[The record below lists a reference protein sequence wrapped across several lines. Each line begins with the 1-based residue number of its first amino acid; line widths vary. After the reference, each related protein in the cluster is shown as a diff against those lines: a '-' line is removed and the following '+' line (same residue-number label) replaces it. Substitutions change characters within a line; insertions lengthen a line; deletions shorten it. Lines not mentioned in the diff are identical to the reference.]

1 MFDKDEKNAIDVNKK
16 DDSPKLKKHKE
27 KKVKE
32 PKSPKPPKEKKVKEP
47 KPPKEKKVKEPKPP
61 KEKKVKEPKPVKE
74 KKVKEPKVKA
84 PKPVKE
90 KKVKEPK
97 VKEPKPVKEK
107 KVKQP
112 KDVAAPVVEPAVAP
126 VVEPVVEPVV
136 APVVEPEVAVA
147 AEPVAETKEDKPAK
161 KEKAKKEKAP
171 KEKAPKAKKEK
182 KAKEG
187 DNGFVRVLKLIRDK
201 IVYFFTKLIPT
212 GVKWIGKKI
221 KILFTEDLK
230 TWITDNDPNLK
241 FPFIGRILIITLIPM
256 LLIFAFSVYI
266 TRTNIRNTVEEER
279 LVTLTTAASA
289 VRNSYDYAY
298 EGDYKLTMT
307 NIFYKG
313 DVNLSTNQQIVD
325 KLYEETGVVATISYN
340 STRKVTSIFDASG
353 NRIVGS
359 SEDEEIFEIVSAGDT
374 YYGVVEI
381 EGVTYDA
388 YYEPL
393 LNSDGSFVG
402 MVFVGIDRA
411 SVEANISAMT
421 GKAVAILA
429 VIFVIG
435 MVLVPIVSMDIS
447 SALRRTNKTLKIVAL
462 GDLTVEV
469 NERDMCRT
477 DEVGNIARATEVLRD
492 NFKNL
497 LGDIENTVVI
507 VKDAAENVDMMSS
520 QSSRTVED
528 VGHAVE
534 EIATGA
540 TTQAHDTQTASEHVD
555 NMGNLIQNIVEEVA
569 ILTEA
574 ANRMGTAESKAQSIM
589 EELAVTAERT
599 SVAVEQISAQTEIT
613 NKSTKEI
620 SKAVE
625 LITSIASQTT
635 LLSLNASIEAA
646 RAGEAGRGF
655 AVVASEIQKLAEQSN
670 QSAVK
675 IQKVIEELTV
685 QSNKTV
691 NIMKDV
697 KLAVTEQ
704 EEKLSETKTIF
715 GEVRDG
721 VQSSLVEIESISG
734 KSTDLSSR
742 KEYVVDLIDGLSA
755 ISEENAASTQET
767 MASTEE
773 LSSMMIELA
782 ASANKLNEMAAVLEE
797 DIKKF
802 TI

>member
-1 MFDKDEKNAIDVNKK
+1 MFGNDEKNTIDVNKK

-32 PKSPKPPKEKKVKEP
+32 PKQPKEKKVKEPKEKKVKEP
-47 KPPKEKKVKEPKPP
+47 KPPKEKKVKEPKPA
-61 KEKKVKEPKPVKE
+61 KEKKVKEPKVKAPKPVKE

-97 VKEPKPVKEK
+97 VKAPEPV
-107 KVKQP
+107 V
-112 KDVAAPVVEPAVAP
+112 APVEEPVYVAEPTVDTTP
-126 VVEPVVEPVV
+126 VVEPVVEATPV
-136 APVVEPEVAVA
+136 AEPVVEA
-147 AEPVAETKEDKPAK
+147 APAK
-161 KEKAKKEKAP
+161 ANKEKAP
-171 KEKAPKAKKEK
+171 KPKKEK
-182 KAKEG
+182 PAREG
-187 DNGFVRVLKLIRDK
+187 DNAFVRVLKLILSK
-201 IVYFFTKLIPT
+201 IVWVFTEVIPKAL
-212 GVKWIGKKI
+212 KWLGKRT
-221 KILFTEDLK
+221 KILLTEDLK
-230 TWITDNDPNLK
+230 AVVTDNDPNLK
-241 FPFIGRILIITLIPM
+241 FPFAIRILIITIIPM
-256 LLIFAFSVYI
+256 LLIFVCSVII
-266 TRTNIRNTVEEER
+266 TRSNIRNTVEEER

-289 VRNSYDYAY
+289 VRNSYDYAF

-307 NIFYKG
+307 NVFMKG
-313 DVNLSTNQQIVD
+313 DVNLSNNQQIVD

-340 STRKVTSIFDASG
+340 STRKVTSIFNAEG
-353 NRIVGS
+353 ERIVGT
-359 SEDEEIFEIVSAGDT
+359 SEADAIFEHVSTGES
-374 YYGVVEI
+374 YYGIVEI
-381 EGVTYDA
+381 EGVTYDG

-393 LNSDGSFVG
+393 RNSDGTFVG
-402 MVFVGIDRA
+402 MVFVGIDR
-411 SVEANISAMT
+411 SEVEANIASMT
-421 GKAVAILA
+421 GKVVAILS
-429 VIFVIG
+429 VIFVVGLI
-435 MVLVPIVSMDIS
+435 LVPTVSMDIS
-447 SALRRTNKTLKIVAL
+447 SALRRTNRSLKVVAL

-469 NERDMCRT
+469 NERDMCRS

-497 LGDIENTVVI
+497 LGHIENTVVT
-507 VKDAAENVDMMSS
+507 VKDAAENVDVMST

-569 ILTEA
+569 ILTSA
-574 ANRMGTAESKAQSIM
+574 ANKMGTAEAKAQTIM

-691 NIMKDV
+691 NIMATVKEAV
-697 KLAVTEQ
+697 NEQEKKLA
-704 EEKLSETKTIF
+704 ETREIF

-721 VQSSLVEIESISG
+721 VKSSLIEIDSISG

-742 KEYVVDLIDGLSA
+742 KEFVVDLIDGLSA
-755 ISEENAASTQET
+755 ISEENAASTEQT

-782 ASANKLNEMAAVLEE
+782 SSANKLNEMAAILEG

>member
-1 MFDKDEKNAIDVNKK
+1 MFGKDEKNTIDVNKK

-32 PKSPKPPKEKKVKEP
+32 PKPPKPPKEKKVKEP
-47 KPPKEKKVKEPKPP
+47 KPPKEKKVKEPK
-61 KEKKVKEPKPVKE
+61 
-74 KKVKEPKVKA
+74 VKA
-84 PKPVKE
+84 TKE
-90 KKVKEPK
+90 T
-97 VKEPKPVKEK
+97 
-107 KVKQP
+107 
-112 KDVAAPVVEPAVAP
+112 PVVDTPIVETPIT
-126 VVEPVVEPVV
+126 EPVVNITT
-136 APVVEPEVAVA
+136 EPE
-147 AEPVAETKEDKPAK
+147 AK
-161 KEKAKKEKAP
+161 VEKSAK

-182 KAKEG
+182 KVREG
-187 DNGFVRVLKLIRDK
+187 DNAFVRVLKLIRDK
-201 IVYFFTKLIPT
+201 IVWLFTK
-212 GVKWIGKKI
+212 GVPNGLKWLGKKI
-221 KILFTEDLK
+221 KILITQDLK
-230 TWITDNDPNLK
+230 DVITDKDPNLK
-241 FPFIGRILIITLIPM
+241 FPFAIRILIITIIPM
-256 LLIFAFSVYI
+256 LLIFVCSIVI
-266 TRTNIRNTVEEER
+266 TRNNIRNTVEEER

-289 VRNSYDYAY
+289 VRNSYDYAF

-307 NIFYKG
+307 NVFMKG
-313 DVNLSTNQQIVD
+313 EVNLSTNQQIVD

-340 STRKVTSIFDASG
+340 STRKVTSIFGEDG
-353 NRIVGS
+353 ERIVGTQ
-359 SEDEEIFEIVSAGDT
+359 EDEDIFNVVSQGKT

-381 EGVTYDA
+381 EGVIYDG

-393 LNSDGSFVG
+393 KNSDGSFVG

-411 SVEANISAMT
+411 AVEATISSMT
-421 GKAVAILA
+421 GKVVAILSVLFA
-429 VIFVIG
+429 IG
-435 MVLVPIVSMDIS
+435 LILVPTVSMDIS
-447 SALRRTNKTLKIVAL
+447 SALRRTNRSLKVVAM

-469 NERDMCRT
+469 NERDMCRS

-497 LGDIENTVVI
+497 LGDIENTVTT
-507 VKDAAENVDMMSS
+507 VKDAAENVDMMST

-540 TTQAHDTQTASEHVD
+540 TTQAHDTQTASEQVD
-555 NMGNLIQNIVEEVA
+555 NMGNLIQNIVEEVSV
-569 ILTEA
+569 LTTA
-574 ANRMGTAESKAQSIM
+574 AHKMGTAEEKAQTIM
-589 EELAVTAERT
+589 EELSITAEKT

-675 IQKVIEELTV
+675 IQKIIDELTI

-691 NIMKDV
+691 NIMAVVKEAV
-697 KLAVTEQ
+697 AEQEQKLA
-704 EEKLSETKTIF
+704 ETRSIF

-734 KSTDLSSR
+734 KSTNLSSR
-742 KEYVVDLIDGLSA
+742 KEVVVDLIDGLSA

-782 ASANKLNEMAAVLEE
+782 ASANKLNEMAAVLEG

>member
-1 MFDKDEKNAIDVNKK
+1 MFGKDEKNTIDVNKK

-32 PKSPKPPKEKKVKEP
+32 PKQPKEKKVKE
-47 KPPKEKKVKEPKPP
+47 PKEKKVKEPKPP

-97 VKEPKPVKEK
+97 VKEPKVKAPET
-107 KVKQP
+107 
-112 KDVAAPVVEPAVAP
+112 VAAPVEETVYVA
-126 VVEPVVEPVV
+126 EPVVEATPVAEPV
-136 APVVEPEVAVA
+136 FETTPVVEEAPAT
-147 AEPVAETKEDKPAK
+147 EPVVEAAPA
-161 KEKAKKEKAP
+161 KAKKEKAP
-171 KEKAPKAKKEK
+171 KVKKEK
-182 KAKEG
+182 PAREG
-187 DNGFVRVLKLIRDK
+187 DNAFMRVLKLILSK
-201 IVYFFTKLIPT
+201 IVWVFTKVIPDAL
-212 GVKWIGKKI
+212 KWLGKKI

-230 TWITDNDPNLK
+230 AVVTDNDPNLK
-241 FPFIGRILIITLIPM
+241 FPFAIRILIITIIPM
-256 LLIFAFSVYI
+256 LLIFVCSVII
-266 TRTNIRNTVEEER
+266 TRSNIRNTVEEER

-289 VRNSYDYAY
+289 VRNSYDYAF

-307 NIFYKG
+307 NVFMKG
-313 DVNLSTNQQIVD
+313 DVNLSNNQQIVD

-340 STRKVTSIFDASG
+340 STRKVTSIFNAAG
-353 NRIVGS
+353 ERIVGT
-359 SEDEEIFEIVSAGDT
+359 SEDEAIFEHVSTGES

-381 EGVTYDA
+381 EGVVYDG

-393 LNSDGSFVG
+393 RNADGTFVG
-402 MVFVGIDRA
+402 MVFVGIDRTAVEESIA
-411 SVEANISAMT
+411 SMT
-421 GKAVAILA
+421 GKVVAILA

-435 MVLVPIVSMDIS
+435 LVLVPTVSMDIS
-447 SALRRTNKTLKIVAL
+447 SALRRTNRSLKIVAL
-462 GDLTVEV
+462 GDLTAEV
-469 NERDMCRT
+469 NERDMCRS

-507 VKDAAENVDMMSS
+507 VKDAAENVDVMST

-569 ILTEA
+569 ILTAA
-574 ANRMGTAESKAQSIM
+574 ANKMGTAEAKAQIIM
-589 EELAVTAERT
+589 EELAITAEKT
-599 SVAVEQISAQTEIT
+599 SRAVEQISAQTEIT

-691 NIMKDV
+691 NIMAVV
-697 KLAVTEQ
+697 KEAVTEQ
-704 EEKLSETKTIF
+704 ENKLSETREIF

-721 VQSSLVEIESISG
+721 VQSSLVEIDSISG

-742 KEYVVDLIDGLSA
+742 KEFVVDLIDGLSA
-755 ISEENAASTQET
+755 ISEENAASTEQT

-782 ASANKLNEMAAVLEE
+782 SSANKLNEMAAILEE

>member
-1 MFDKDEKNAIDVNKK
+1 MFGKDEKNTIDVNKK

-32 PKSPKPPKEKKVKEP
+32 PKPPKPPKEKKVKEPKPPKPPKEKKVKEP
-47 KPPKEKKVKEPKPP
+47 KPPKEKKVKEPK
-61 KEKKVKEPKPVKE
+61 
-74 KKVKEPKVKA
+74 VKA
-84 PKPVKE
+84 TKE
-90 KKVKEPK
+90 T
-97 VKEPKPVKEK
+97 
-107 KVKQP
+107 
-112 KDVAAPVVEPAVAP
+112 PVVDTPIVETPIT
-126 VVEPVVEPVV
+126 EPVVNITT
-136 APVVEPEVAVA
+136 EPE
-147 AEPVAETKEDKPAK
+147 AK
-161 KEKAKKEKAP
+161 VEKSAK

-182 KAKEG
+182 KVREG
-187 DNGFVRVLKLIRDK
+187 DNAFVRVLKLIRDK
-201 IVYFFTKLIPT
+201 IVWLFTK
-212 GVKWIGKKI
+212 GVPNGLKWLGKKI
-221 KILFTEDLK
+221 KILITQDLK
-230 TWITDNDPNLK
+230 DVITDKDPNLK
-241 FPFIGRILIITLIPM
+241 FPFAIRILIITIIPM
-256 LLIFAFSVYI
+256 LLIFVCSIVI
-266 TRTNIRNTVEEER
+266 TRNNIRNTVEEER

-289 VRNSYDYAY
+289 VRNSYDYAF

-307 NIFYKG
+307 NVFMKG
-313 DVNLSTNQQIVD
+313 EVNLSTNQQIVD

-340 STRKVTSIFDASG
+340 STRKVTSIFGEDG
-353 NRIVGS
+353 ERIVGTQ
-359 SEDEEIFEIVSAGDT
+359 EDEDIFNVVSQGKT

-381 EGVTYDA
+381 EGVIYDG

-393 LNSDGSFVG
+393 KNSDGSFVG

-411 SVEANISAMT
+411 AVEATISSMT
-421 GKAVAILA
+421 GKVVAILSVLFA
-429 VIFVIG
+429 IG
-435 MVLVPIVSMDIS
+435 LILVPTVSMDIS
-447 SALRRTNKTLKIVAL
+447 SALRRTNRSLKVVAM

-469 NERDMCRT
+469 NERDMCRS

-497 LGDIENTVVI
+497 LGDIENTVTT
-507 VKDAAENVDMMSS
+507 VKDAAENVDMMST

-540 TTQAHDTQTASEHVD
+540 TTQAHDTQTASEQVD
-555 NMGNLIQNIVEEVA
+555 NMGNLIQNIVEEVSV
-569 ILTEA
+569 LTTA
-574 ANRMGTAESKAQSIM
+574 AHKMGTAEEKAQTIM
-589 EELAVTAERT
+589 EELSITAEKT

-675 IQKVIEELTV
+675 IQKIIDELTI

-691 NIMKDV
+691 NIMAVVKEAV
-697 KLAVTEQ
+697 AEQEQKLA
-704 EEKLSETKTIF
+704 ETRSIF

-734 KSTDLSSR
+734 KSTNLSSR
-742 KEYVVDLIDGLSA
+742 KEVVVDLIDGLSA

-782 ASANKLNEMAAVLEE
+782 ASANKLNEMAAVLEG

>member
-1 MFDKDEKNAIDVNKK
+1 MFGKDEKNTIDVNKK

-32 PKSPKPPKEKKVKEP
+32 PKQPKEKKVKE
-47 KPPKEKKVKEPKPP
+47 PKEKKVKEPKPP

-84 PKPVKE
+84 PE
-90 KKVKEPK
+90 T
-97 VKEPKPVKEK
+97 
-107 KVKQP
+107 
-112 KDVAAPVVEPAVAP
+112 VAAPVEETVYVA
-126 VVEPVVEPVV
+126 EPVVEATSV
-136 APVVEPEVAVA
+136 AEPVVETTPVVEEAPVT
-147 AEPVAETKEDKPAK
+147 EPVVEAAPAK
-161 KEKAKKEKAP
+161 AK

-182 KAKEG
+182 PAREG
-187 DNGFVRVLKLIRDK
+187 DNAFMRVLKLILSK
-201 IVYFFTKLIPT
+201 IVWVFTKVIPDAL
-212 GVKWIGKKI
+212 KWLGKKI
-221 KILFTEDLK
+221 KILLTEDLK
-230 TWITDNDPNLK
+230 AVVTDNDPNLK
-241 FPFIGRILIITLIPM
+241 FPFAIRILIITIIPM
-256 LLIFAFSVYI
+256 LLIFACSVII
-266 TRTNIRNTVEEER
+266 TRSNIRNTVEEER

-289 VRNSYDYAY
+289 VRNSYDYAF

-307 NIFYKG
+307 NVFMKG
-313 DVNLSTNQQIVD
+313 DVNLSNNQQIVD

-340 STRKVTSIFDASG
+340 STRKVTSIFNAAG
-353 NRIVGS
+353 ERIVGT
-359 SEDEEIFEIVSAGDT
+359 SEDEAIFEHVSTGES

-381 EGVTYDA
+381 EGVVYDG

-393 LNSDGSFVG
+393 RNADGTFVG

-411 SVEANISAMT
+411 AVEESIASMT
-421 GKAVAILA
+421 GKVVAILA

-435 MVLVPIVSMDIS
+435 LILVPTVSMDIS
-447 SALRRTNKTLKIVAL
+447 SALRRTNRSLKIVAL
-462 GDLTVEV
+462 GDLTAEV
-469 NERDMCRT
+469 NERDMCRS

-492 NFKNL
+492 NFKKL

-507 VKDAAENVDMMSS
+507 VKDAAENVDVMST

-569 ILTEA
+569 ILTTA
-574 ANRMGTAESKAQSIM
+574 ANKMGTAEAKAQTIM
-589 EELAVTAERT
+589 EELAITAEKT
-599 SVAVEQISAQTEIT
+599 SRAVEQISAQTEIT

-691 NIMKDV
+691 NIMAVV
-697 KLAVTEQ
+697 KEAVIEQ
-704 EEKLSETKTIF
+704 ENKLSETREIF

-721 VQSSLVEIESISG
+721 VQSSLVEIDSISG

-742 KEYVVDLIDGLSA
+742 KEFVVDLIDGLSA
-755 ISEENAASTQET
+755 ISEENAASTEQT

-782 ASANKLNEMAAVLEE
+782 SSANKLNEMAAILEG

>member
-1 MFDKDEKNAIDVNKK
+1 MFEKDEKSTIDVNKK

-32 PKSPKPPKEKKVKEP
+32 PKQPKEKKVKEPKEKKVKEP
-47 KPPKEKKVKEPKPP
+47 KPA
-61 KEKKVKEPKPVKE
+61 KE
-74 KKVKEPKVKA
+74 KKVKEPKVKE

-107 KVKQP
+107 KVKEP
-112 KDVAAPVVEPAVAP
+112 KVKAPEKVVAP
-126 VVEPVVEPVV
+126 VEETVYVAEPVAQEIPVAPVSEPVAEPVVE
-136 APVVEPEVAVA
+136 AV
-147 AEPVAETKEDKPAK
+147 PT
-161 KEKAKKEKAP
+161 KAKE
-171 KEKAPKAKKEK
+171 EKAPKAKKEK
-182 KAKEG
+182 KVRE
-187 DNGFVRVLKLIRDK
+187 NENVFVRALKLVVGK
-201 IVYFFTKLIPT
+201 IVWLFTKGIPS
-212 GVKWIGKKI
+212 GLKWLGHKI
-221 KILFTEDLK
+221 KILLTEDLK
-230 TWITDNDPNLK
+230 AIITDKDPNLK
-241 FPFIGRILIITLIPM
+241 FPFAIRILIITIIPM
-256 LLIFAFSVYI
+256 LLIFVCSIII
-266 TRTNIRNTVEEER
+266 TRANIRNTVEEER

-289 VRNSYDYAY
+289 VRNSYDYAF

-307 NIFYKG
+307 NEFKKG
-313 DVNLSTNQQIVD
+313 DVNLSNNQQIVD

-340 STRKVTSIFDASG
+340 STRKVTSIFDSEG
-353 NRIVGS
+353 NRIVGTL
-359 SEDEEIFEIVSAGDT
+359 EDEEIVEMVAKGET

-381 EGVTYDA
+381 EGVVYDG

-393 LNSDGSFVG
+393 RNSDSSIVG
-402 MVFVGIDRA
+402 MVFVGIDRSA
-411 SVEANISAMT
+411 VEETISNMT
-421 GKAVAILA
+421 GKVVTILS

-435 MVLVPIVSMDIS
+435 LILVPAVSMDIS
-447 SALRRTNKTLKIVAL
+447 SALRRTNRSLKVVAL

-469 NERDMCRT
+469 NERDMCRS

-497 LGDIENTVVI
+497 LGHIENTVVT
-507 VKDAAENVDMMSS
+507 VKDAAGNVDVMSA

-569 ILTEA
+569 ILTTA
-574 ANRMGTAESKAQSIM
+574 ANKMGTAEAKAQTIM

-691 NIMKDV
+691 NIMATVKEAV
-697 KLAVTEQ
+697 NEQEKKLA
-704 EEKLSETKTIF
+704 ETREIF

-721 VQSSLVEIESISG
+721 VKSSLVEIDSISG

-742 KEYVVDLIDGLSA
+742 KEFVVDLIDGLSA
-755 ISEENAASTQET
+755 ISEENAASTEQT

-782 ASANKLNEMAAVLEE
+782 SSANKLNEMAAILEA